1 MLLPVHKNT
10 KLLIFD
16 CDGTIANNMHI
27 HTNAWIDVLGRKNIT
42 ITPIDLEKY
51 NGLPSEAILKKVF
64 NFDSKQTPI
73 IAEEIKTTSY
83 RFLDNTTPIEPVV
96 DLVRHYYK
104 KIPMV
109 VISGGKKDNVY
120 KSLDILELTDLFDE
134 IITADDN
141 HPSKDSPKAF
151 TLLAEKYNVK
161 SQECHVFED
170 GVPGLINA
178 LKAGMTVTDVRNINL
193 D

>member
-27 HTNAWIDVLGRKNIT
+27 HTNAWIDVLSKKNIA
-42 ITPIDLEKY
+42 ISPVDLEKY
-51 NGLPSEAILKKVF
+51 NGLPSEVILEQVF
-64 NFDSKQTPI
+64 NFDSEQTPI
-73 IAEEIKTTSY
+73 IAEEIKTTSHK
-83 RFLDNTTPIEPVV
+83 LLGDTKPIEPVV
-96 DLVRHYYK
+96 DLVKHYYK

-120 KSLDILELTDLFDE
+120 KSLDILGLTDLFDE

-141 HPSKDSPKAF
+141 HPRKDSPKAF

-161 SQECHVFED
+161 NSECHVFED

-178 LKAGMTVTDVRNINL
+178 LKAGMTVTDVRNIDLN
-193 D
+193 

>member
-27 HTNAWIDVLGRKNIT
+27 HTNAWINVLSKKNIV
-42 ITPIDLEKY
+42 ISPANLEKY
-51 NGLPSEAILKKVF
+51 NGLPSETILKEVF
-64 NFDSKQTPI
+64 SFNTKQTPV
-73 IAEEIKTTSY
+73 IAEEIKTTSHKL
-83 RFLDNTTPIEPVV
+83 LDKTKPIQPIV
-96 DLVRHYYK
+96 DLVKHYYQ
-104 KIPMV
+104 KIPMI
-109 VISGGKKDNVY
+109 VISGGKRDNVY
-120 KSLDILELTDLFDE
+120 KSLDILKLTDLFDE

-141 HPSKDSPKAF
+141 HPSKDTPEAF
-151 TLLAEKYNVK
+151 TSLAEKYKVK

-170 GVPGLINA
+170 GVLGLINA

>member
-27 HTNAWIDVLGRKNIT
+27 HTNAWIDVLSKKNIT
-42 ITPIDLEKY
+42 ITAIDLEKY
-51 NGLPSEAILKKVF
+51 NGLPSETILNEVF
-64 NFDSKQTPI
+64 KFNNEQIPS
-73 IAEEIKTTSY
+73 IAEEIKTTSHKLLNDT
-83 RFLDNTTPIEPVV
+83 RPIEPVV
-96 DLVRHYYK
+96 NLVKHYYK
-104 KIPMV
+104 KTPMV

-120 KSLDILELTDLFDE
+120 KSLDILNLTDLFDE

-141 HPSKDSPKAF
+141 HPRKDSPKAF

-161 SQECHVFED
+161 NNECHVFED

-178 LKAGMTVTDVRNINL
+178 LKAGMTVTDVRNIDLN
-193 D
+193 